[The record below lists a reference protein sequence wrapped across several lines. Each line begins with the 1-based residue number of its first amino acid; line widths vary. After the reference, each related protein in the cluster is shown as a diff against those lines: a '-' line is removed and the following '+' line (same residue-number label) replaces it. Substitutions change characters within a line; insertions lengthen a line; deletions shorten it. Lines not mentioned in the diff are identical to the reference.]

1 MFEYQKNKLTHMEEY
16 PRLLIRSFLPIKIYE
31 LIFFLVFMYRIKKN
45 YMVDFDFEFLSSR
58 IP

>member
-1 MFEYQKNKLTHMEEY
+1 MEEY